1 MKRNKKEI
9 QTHKTIEELVMLS
22 KGNNNNMVRNVW
34 QILQQGNKFFIPS
47 FGNFW
52 ENGALREH
60 APAFAP
66 ALSPFELL
74 WERESDK
81 ERERQ
86 ESVLNEGARFCAT
99 PFPPRESP

>member
-9 QTHKTIEELVMLS
+9 QTHKSIEELVMLS
-22 KGNNNNMVRNVW
+22 KGKNNMVRNVW
-34 QILQQGNKFFIPS
+34 QILQQGNKFFFPS
-47 FGNFW
+47 FVNFW
-52 ENGALREH
+52 ENGALYEH
-60 APAFAP
+60 APAFGS
-66 ALSPFELL
+66 LSPFELL

-81 ERERQ
+81 ERERK